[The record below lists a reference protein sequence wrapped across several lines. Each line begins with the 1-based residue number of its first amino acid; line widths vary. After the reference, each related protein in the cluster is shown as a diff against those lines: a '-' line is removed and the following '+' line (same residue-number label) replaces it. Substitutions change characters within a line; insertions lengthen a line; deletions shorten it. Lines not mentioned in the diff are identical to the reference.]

1 MIVKKTLENGLR
13 ILMERIPHV
22 RSASVGVWVGNGSRY
37 ETASENGISHFI
49 EHMLFKGTENASSA
63 ELARQ
68 MDALGGQFNA
78 FTTKECT
85 SFYFRALDTDLA
97 KGIRILGDMLT
108 APLFP
113 ENELAIERGVIGE
126 EIDMYED
133 TPDELVMENLFSAVY
148 QDSPLGFPIIGTREN
163 LAAMNGDTL
172 RAYMQEHYVA
182 ENIVVGISGSFDDA
196 VEELLCETFA
206 KVHRAPVP
214 VFQPAQYA
222 PASITRKKPIEQ
234 NHVCLGFRGIPLGD
248 PDRYA
253 AQIFSSILGGGMS
266 SRLFQKIR
274 EENGLC
280 YSVYTFQSSHA
291 GTGVSGVYVA
301 TNTASQAAA
310 IDMIRGE
317 VEELTANGPS
327 EEELARTCGQT
338 KANVLMSLESTISRM
353 NHMAR
358 SELMLGRVPAPEEI
372 VAAYDAVDME
382 SCRRVAGRLFDY
394 QTLAISVVGN
404 SHE

>member
-1 MIVKKTLENGLR
+1 MIVKKTLQNGLR
-13 ILMERIPHV
+13 ILMEHIPYV
-22 RSASVGVWVGNGSRY
+22 RSASVGVWIGNGSRY
-37 ETASENGISHFI
+37 ETAANNGISHFI
-49 EHMLFKGTENASSA
+49 EHMLFKGTKNASSA

-85 SFYFRALDTDLA
+85 SFYFRALDTDLD

-108 APLFP
+108 VPLFP
-113 ENELAIERGVIGE
+113 DSELALERGVIGE

-163 LAAMNGDTL
+163 LAVMNGETL
-172 RAYMQEHYVA
+172 RTYMQNHYVA
-182 ENIVVGISGSFDDA
+182 ENMVVGISGSFDSKI
-196 VEELLCETFA
+196 EELLCETFA
-206 KVHRAPVP
+206 KIPRAPVP
-214 VFQPAQYA
+214 EFQPACYT
-222 PASITRKKPIEQ
+222 PASILRKKSIEQ
-234 NHVCLGFRGIPLGD
+234 NHICLGFQGIPLGD

-266 SRLFQKIR
+266 SRLFQKVR

-280 YSVYTFQSSHA
+280 YSIYTFQSSHA

-301 TNTASQAAA
+301 TNTSSQAAA

-317 VEELTANGPS
+317 IETLIVHGPS
-327 EEELARTCGQT
+327 EEELLRTCGQT
-338 KANVLMSLESTISRM
+338 KANVLMSLESTVSRM

-358 SELMLGRVPAPEEI
+358 SELTLGRVPTPEEI

-382 SCRRVAGRLFDY
+382 ACRRVAGRLFNY
-394 QTLAISVVGN
+394 QTLATSIVGN
-404 SHE
+404 VD

>member
-13 ILMERIPHV
+13 ILLERIPYV
-22 RSASVGVWVGNGSRY
+22 RSASVGVWIGNGSRY
-37 ETASENGISHFI
+37 ETAAENGISHFI

-85 SFYFRALDTDLA
+85 SFYFRALDSDLLD
-97 KGIRILGDMLT
+97 GIRILGDMLT
-108 APLFP
+108 IPLFP
-113 ENELAIERGVIGE
+113 ENELALERGVIGE

-148 QDSPLGFPIIGTREN
+148 QKSPLGFPIIGTREN
-163 LAAMNGDTL
+163 LAAMNGEIL
-172 RAYMQEHYVA
+172 RAYMQEHYTA
-182 ENIVVGISGSFDDA
+182 ENMVVGISGSFDDR
-196 VEELLCETFA
+196 VEDLLCETFS
-206 KVHRAPVP
+206 KIRRVPAPK
-214 VFQPAQYA
+214 FQTAQYV
-222 PASITRKKPIEQ
+222 PAAITRKKAIEQ
-234 NHVCLGFRGIPLGD
+234 SHICLGFQGIPLGD

-280 YSVYTFQSSHA
+280 YSIYTFQSSHA
-291 GTGVSGVYVA
+291 DTGVSGVYVA
-301 TNTASQAAA
+301 TNPASQTAA
-310 IDMIRGE
+310 IEMIRGE
-317 VEELTANGPS
+317 VERLLIKGPS
-327 EEELARTCGQT
+327 EEELDRTRGQT
-338 KANVLMSLESTISRM
+338 KANVLMGLESTVARM

-358 SELMLGRVPAPEEI
+358 SELLLGRVPTAEEI

-382 SCRRVAGRLFDY
+382 ACRRAGQKLFDY
-394 QTLAISVVGN
+394 QTLSTSIVGN
-404 SHE
+404 LS

>member
-22 RSASVGVWVGNGSRY
+22 RSASVGVWIGNGSRY

-85 SFYFRALDTDLA
+85 SFYFRALDTDLE

-108 APLFP
+108 IPLFP
-113 ENELAIERGVIGE
+113 ENELALERGVIGE

-133 TPDELVMENLFSAVY
+133 TPDELVVESLFSAVY
-148 QDSPLGFPIIGTREN
+148 QNSPLGFPIIGTREN
-163 LAAMNGDTL
+163 LASMTSDTL
-172 RAYMQEHYVA
+172 RAYMQAHYVA
-182 ENIVVGISGSFDDA
+182 ENMVVGISGSFDDA
-196 VEELLCETFA
+196 VENLLCETFA
-206 KVHRAPVP
+206 KIRRAPVP
-214 VFQPAQYA
+214 GFQPAQYV
-222 PASITRKKPIEQ
+222 PADSLRKKPIEQ
-234 NHVCLGFRGIPLGD
+234 NHVCLGFRGIPAGD

-266 SRLFQKIR
+266 SRLFQKVR

-280 YSVYTFQSSHA
+280 YSIYTFQSSHA
-291 GTGVSGVYVA
+291 DTGVSGVYVA
-301 TNTASQAAA
+301 TNNASQAAA
-310 IDMIRGE
+310 VDMIRGE
-317 VEELTANGPS
+317 VERLIAHGPS
-327 EEELARTCGQT
+327 EEELARTRGQT
-338 KANVLMSLESTISRM
+338 KANVLMSLESTVSRM

-358 SELMLGRVPAPEEI
+358 SELLLGHVPAPEEI
-372 VAAYDAVDME
+372 VAAYDAVTME
-382 SCRRVAGRLFDY
+382 ACRRAAARLFDY
-394 QTLAISVVGN
+394 ATQATSVVGN
-404 SHE
+404 IG